1 MKVYDQIKD
10 MLCDELEEIAKK
22 KELTTNSLEVLYKG
36 VDILKDIS
44 TIKAMEQEY
53 PEEGYSGNRGYSREG
68 GYSQGYFGRMPYY
81 MYDDGMGMSNRGGS
95 YEGGSYEGGSY
106 EGGSYARGR
115 GSNANRDSRGRYSS
129 EGGYSRNYSE
139 DGYSGDTKEEL
150 QRLMNNAQNDR
161 EREAIRKALDSMNR

>member
-10 MLCDELEEIAKK
+10 MLCDELEEIAKT

-44 TIKAMEQEY
+44 TIKAMEEEY
-53 PEEGYSGNRGYSREG
+53 GYSEDGYSRDG
-68 GYSQGYFGRMPYY
+68 HPRDAYSGAFYGRYPYY
-81 MYDDGMGMSNRGGS
+81 MDDDGNMSQGS
-95 YEGGSYEGGSY
+95 
-106 EGGSYARGR
+106 SYARGR
-115 GSNANRDSRGRYSS
+115 GSNAKRDSMGRYSS
-129 EGGYSRNYSE
+129 DGYSRNYSM

-150 QRLMNNAQNDR
+150 QRLMNTAQNDR